1 MSSIHGGSLTGEQ
14 ISEIAVS
21 LSIFRNGKR
30 LESPSGEYDL
40 IEFMKGWEISES
52 IGAATLEAKFVFE
65 DSAGIIGA
73 MTGSEIFK
81 LSISSGVQDR
91 SYFLRSYTIEAR
103 QRTNQMNDMFIVH
116 ACSDEFLKNE
126 VVNVFGHSDV
136 IFKNKTES
144 SEIVKTLLKDKRFIG
159 STKKLFS
166 ETTIS
171 KNQFI
176 APNWRSFDTIYWI
189 AQRSTRKSKKGGT
202 IQNGFAFY
210 ENAMGYNFK
219 SIDKMVDDIN
229 DQKYAA
235 VTDTSVGKAKLYT
248 YEYKPKNIDSSAD
261 RYAIRSVV
269 FPDEK
274 NFLMGLRHGTW
285 SGYSIGFDP
294 NTVSNSK
301 MGSSTDMNVDAFQ
314 YSLSSLWSKM
324 SHLNGT
330 KDINPIK
337 TFDKDIQNMID
348 YPKRVRYTALP
359 NQIFDPKYKNNPQ
372 KNYEQ
377 LVELQAYQ
385 WMRIESIKT
394 LKLQIVVPGN
404 LDLYAGHGVNVIIP
418 STVKSG
424 SQTIVDKKYSGRY
437 LIGKVSHMSTG
448 PTMTTKL
455 LLMKDTMFTTQN
467 LVQSSTS
474 GNSQS
479 TVSSV

>member
-1 MSSIHGGSLTGEQ
+1 MSTIHGGSLTGEQ

-21 LSIFRNGKR
+21 LSIFRDGKR
-30 LESPSGEYDL
+30 LEAPSGEYDL
-40 IEFMKGWEISES
+40 IEFMKGWEVSES
-52 IGAATLEAKFVFE
+52 IGQATLEAKFIFE
-65 DSAGIIGA
+65 DSAGIVGA
-73 MTGSEIFK
+73 ITGSEIFK
-81 LSISSGVQDR
+81 LSISSNIQDR

-103 QRTNQMNDMFIVH
+103 QRTNQMNDMFIVR

-159 STKKLFS
+159 SSKKLFT

-176 APNWRSFDTIYWI
+176 SPNWRAFDTIYWI

-202 IQNGFAFY
+202 IQNAFAFF

-229 DQKYAA
+229 DQ
-235 VTDTSVGKAKLYT
+235 TDADTDSTLGKAKLYT
-248 YEYKPKNIDSSAD
+248 YEYKPKNIDESTD
-261 RYAIRSVV
+261 QFAIRSVV

-301 MGSSTDMNVDAFQ
+301 MGTSTDMSVDAYQ

-337 TFDKDIQNMID
+337 TFDSDIQNMID

-359 NQIFDPKYKNNPQ
+359 NQIFDPKYKKNPQ

-394 LKLQIVVPGN
+394 LKLQIVIPGN
-404 LDLYAGHGVNVIIP
+404 LDLYAGHGINVIIP

-424 SQTIVDKKYSGRY
+424 SNTIVDKKYSGRY
-437 LIGKVSHMSTG
+437 LIGKVTHMSTG
-448 PTMTTKL
+448 PTMTTTL

-467 LVQSSTS
+467 LIQSSTS
-474 GNSQS
+474 SQSQS

>member
-1 MSSIHGGSLTGEQ
+1 MLFFYVGIGIAMMSTV
-14 ISEIAVS
+14 IA
-21 LSIFRNGKR
+21 IF
-30 LESPSGEYDL
+30 ETS
-40 IEFMKGWEISES
+40 
-52 IGAATLEAKFVFE
+52 
-65 DSAGIIGA
+65 
-73 MTGSEIFK
+73 
-81 LSISSGVQDR
+81 
-91 SYFLRSYTIEAR
+91 
-103 QRTNQMNDMFIVH
+103 
-116 ACSDEFLKNE
+116 
-126 VVNVFGHSDV
+126 
-136 IFKNKTES
+136 
-144 SEIVKTLLKDKRFIG
+144 
-159 STKKLFS
+159 
-166 ETTIS
+166 TTIS

-176 APNWRSFDTIYWI
+176 APNLRAFDTIYWI

-337 TFDKDIQNMID
+337 TFNLIRKSLLT
-348 YPKRVRYTALP
+348 PL
-359 NQIFDPKYKNNPQ
+359 
-372 KNYEQ
+372 
-377 LVELQAYQ
+377 
-385 WMRIESIKT
+385 RII
-394 LKLQIVVPGN
+394 
-404 LDLYAGHGVNVIIP
+404 Y
-418 STVKSG
+418 
-424 SQTIVDKKYSGRY
+424 
-437 LIGKVSHMSTG
+437 
-448 PTMTTKL
+448 
-455 LLMKDTMFTTQN
+455 
-467 LVQSSTS
+467 
-474 GNSQS
+474 
-479 TVSSV
+479 

>member
-1 MSSIHGGSLTGEQ
+1 MSSIHGGSLQGEQ
-14 ISEIAVS
+14 LSEIAVS

-30 LESPSGEYDL
+30 LEAPSGEYDL
-40 IEFMKGWEISES
+40 IEFMKGWEVSES
-52 IGAATLEAKFVFE
+52 IGQATLEAKFIFE
-65 DSAGIIGA
+65 DSAGIVGA
-73 MTGSEIFK
+73 ITGSEIFK
-81 LSISSGVQDR
+81 LSISSSIQDR

-159 STKKLFS
+159 SSKKLFT

-176 APNWRSFDTIYWI
+176 SPNWRAFDTIYWI

-202 IQNGFAFY
+202 IQNAFAFF

-229 DQKYAA
+229 DQTAA
-235 VTDTSVGKAKLYT
+235 TTSNVLGKAKLYT
-248 YEYKPKNIDSSAD
+248 YEYKPKNIDESTD
-261 RYAIRSVV
+261 QFAIRSVV

-301 MGSSTDMNVDAFQ
+301 MGTSTDMSVDAYQ

-337 TFDKDIQNMID
+337 TFDSDIQNMID

-359 NQIFDPKYKNNPQ
+359 NQIFDPKYKKNPQ

-404 LDLYAGHGVNVIIP
+404 LDLYAGHGINVIIP

-424 SQTIVDKKYSGRY
+424 SNTIVDKKYSGRY
-437 LIGKVSHMSTG
+437 LIGKVTHMSTG
-448 PTMTTKL
+448 PTMTTTL

-467 LVQSSTS
+467 LIQSSTS
-474 GNSQS
+474 SQSQS